1 MKNNEEKIEKAI
13 AILQPLVE
21 NTAIPRNIRRTVKE
35 TIDGL
40 KDKSIGPGVRAANAI
55 GVLEEIS
62 QDPNVPSYA
71 RVTIWNAISILEGI
85 RE

>member
-21 NTAIPRNIRRTVKE
+21 NMAIPRNIRRTVKE

-40 KDKSIGPGVRAANAI
+40 KDKKIGPGVRAANAI